1 MYLKNHHK
9 FVSRVIASVLLL
21 LLIAWVLTSKDILV
35 NQPQIFQV
43 KSGSSMGEVA
53 QELSDRQIIK
63 SKKFFA
69 TVSRL
74 LNANKNLKSG
84 YYELKPDTSIF
95 DFIGQISS
103 GEVLKTKVT
112 LIEGKT
118 IQYYFQQLNKDSSIT
133 PNESFDNVMASIGI
147 QEPYDGWFFPETYIF
162 NYGESIENVLKK
174 SHETMKLKLA
184 ELWKNR
190 DTSIPLDSP
199 YQAIILASL
208 IENETA
214 LDKEKPMI
222 SSVFIGRLN
231 SNMRLQTDPSVI
243 YALGD
248 QY

>member
-9 FVSRVIASVLLL
+9 FVSRVIATVLLL

-95 DFIGQISS
+95 DFIGQIS
-103 GEVLKTKVT
+103 
-112 LIEGKT
+112 
-118 IQYYFQQLNKDSSIT
+118 
-133 PNESFDNVMASIGI
+133 
-147 QEPYDGWFFPETYIF
+147 
-162 NYGESIENVLKK
+162 
-174 SHETMKLKLA
+174 
-184 ELWKNR
+184 R
-190 DTSIPLDSP
+190 
-199 YQAIILASL
+199 
-208 IENETA
+208 
-214 LDKEKPMI
+214 
-222 SSVFIGRLN
+222 GR
-231 SNMRLQTDPSVI
+231 Q
-243 YALGD
+243 
-248 QY
+248 